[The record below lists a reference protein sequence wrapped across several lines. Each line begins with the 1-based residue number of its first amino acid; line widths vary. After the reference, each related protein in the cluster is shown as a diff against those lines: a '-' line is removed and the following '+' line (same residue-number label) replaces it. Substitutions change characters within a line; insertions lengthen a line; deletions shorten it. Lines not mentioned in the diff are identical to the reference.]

1 MTQDVQRGPLTCVWR
16 RKCRVRHL
24 APPQHVS
31 GSGCCSRCRKP
42 GLAQP
47 ALTVLVLR
55 LQVWHR
61 GVVGLVSPGASQT
74 SVVPVSSRGAPP
86 LFLWAQTSFPREGD
100 NHAGQSRPNSLT

>member
-24 APPQHVS
+24 APPLQHVS

-61 GVVGLVSPGASQT
+61 GVVGLASPGASQT
-74 SVVPVSSRGAPP
+74 SVVPVSSRGAPLCTP
-86 LFLWAQTSFPREGD
+86 AVSLGPNFLS
-100 NHAGQSRPNSLT
+100 SRGRQPCWTKPP